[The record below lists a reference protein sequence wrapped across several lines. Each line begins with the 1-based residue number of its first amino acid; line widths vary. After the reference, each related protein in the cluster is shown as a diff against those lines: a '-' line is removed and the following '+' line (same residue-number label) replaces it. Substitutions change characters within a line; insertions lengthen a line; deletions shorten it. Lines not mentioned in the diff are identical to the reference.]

1 MVLQAVIWPRCA
13 GVSILDNSWIYN
25 MKPDFDKMSK
35 AELRA
40 CALAHRHDS
49 EAFYKLV
56 DRLKADSKDQVWH
69 PCPKAP
75 EDWEKLPVLIQQQL
89 KKQAES

>member
-1 MVLQAVIWPRCA
+1 MWPVRE
-13 GVSILDNSWIYN
+13 IPN

-35 AELRA
+35 AELRSY
-40 CALAHRHDS
+40 ALAHRHDS

-75 EDWEKLPVLIQQQL
+75 EDWEKLPDLIQDQL